1 MNIRNFLF
9 SNRSFTPVPIAFV
22 IIYLSDPSIL
32 YFIYGMPLI
41 LVGELIRIN
50 AVSHA
55 GGITR
60 TMNVGAPSLCTS
72 GPYSRTRNP
81 LYLGNMIIYL
91 GIVLVAGGEYVFIL
105 EGGVFLYFTFQYMM
119 IISLGPYLFNRS
131 RLNLSTTS
139 VSPCSNE
146 KSPHGR
152 LHLLCL
158 HQLLLALRS
167 HLLFQAPGRHPPW
180 TQGNQAV
187 QITLCIRN
195 TDQGRIK

>member
-9 SNRSFTPVPIAFV
+9 SNRSFTPVPIALV
-22 IIYLSDPSIL
+22 IIYLSNPSIL

-41 LVGELIRIN
+41 LIGELIRIN
-50 AVSHA
+50 AVSYA

-105 EGGVFLYFTFQYMM
+105 EGVVFLYFTFQYMM
-119 IISLGPYLFNRS
+119 IISLEEETLKKLFGDEYISYTENVP
-131 RLNLSTTS
+131 RLFPRIT
-139 VSPCSNE
+139 
-146 KSPHGR
+146 
-152 LHLLCL
+152 
-158 HQLLLALRS
+158 
-167 HLLFQAPGRHPPW
+167 PW
-180 TQGNQAV
+180 TDGLNV
-187 QITLCIRN
+187 HKPSDLYKTIKTEKRTLQNIILILSILV
-195 TDQGRIK
+195 IKSQL

>member
-1 MNIRNFLF
+1 MDIRNFLF
-9 SNRSFTPVPIAFV
+9 SNRSFTPVPIALV
-22 IIYLSDPSIL
+22 IIYLSDSSIL

-105 EGGVFLYFTFQYMM
+105 EGIVFLYFTFQYMM
-119 IISLGPYLFNRS
+119 IISLEEETLKKLFGDEYISYMENVP
-131 RLNLSTTS
+131 RLFPKIT
-139 VSPCSNE
+139 
-146 KSPHGR
+146 
-152 LHLLCL
+152 
-158 HQLLLALRS
+158 
-167 HLLFQAPGRHPPW
+167 PW
-180 TQGNQAV
+180 TGGLNV
-187 QITLCIRN
+187 HKPSDLYKTIKTEKRTLQNIILILSILV
-195 TDQGRIK
+195 IKSQL

>member
-9 SNRSFTPVPIAFV
+9 SNRSFTPVPIALV
-22 IIYLSDPSIL
+22 IIYLSDSSIL

-50 AVSHA
+50 AVSYA
-55 GGITR
+55 GGVTR

-105 EGGVFLYFTFQYMM
+105 GGLVFLYFTFQYMM
-119 IISLGPYLFNRS
+119 IISLEEETLKKLFGNEYIAYIENVP
-131 RLNLSTTS
+131 RLFPRIT
-139 VSPCSNE
+139 
-146 KSPHGR
+146 
-152 LHLLCL
+152 
-158 HQLLLALRS
+158 
-167 HLLFQAPGRHPPW
+167 PW
-180 TQGNQAV
+180 TGGLNV
-187 QITLCIRN
+187 HKPSDLYKTIKTEKRTLQNIILILSILV
-195 TDQGRIK
+195 IKSQL

>member
-9 SNRSFTPVPIAFV
+9 SNRSFTPVPIALV

-50 AVSHA
+50 AVSNA

-91 GIVLVAGGEYVFIL
+91 GIVLVAGGENVFIL
-105 EGGVFLYFTFQYMM
+105 EGVVFLYFTFQYMM
-119 IISLGPYLFNRS
+119 IISLEEETLKKLFGDEYISYMENVP
-131 RLNLSTTS
+131 RLFPRIT
-139 VSPCSNE
+139 
-146 KSPHGR
+146 
-152 LHLLCL
+152 
-158 HQLLLALRS
+158 
-167 HLLFQAPGRHPPW
+167 PW
-180 TQGNQAV
+180 TGGLNV
-187 QITLCIRN
+187 HKPSNLYKTIKTEKRTLQNIILILSILV
-195 TDQGRIK
+195 IKSQL